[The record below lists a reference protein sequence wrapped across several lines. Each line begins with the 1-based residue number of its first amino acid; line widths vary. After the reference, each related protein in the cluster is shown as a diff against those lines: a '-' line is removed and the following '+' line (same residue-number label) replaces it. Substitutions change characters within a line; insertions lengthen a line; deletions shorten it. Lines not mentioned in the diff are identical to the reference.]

1 MSESLTIS
9 LSTFFLFVCA
19 YEKKK
24 KMVGWNAAHLFW
36 DDYLF
41 ILRREK
47 KNERKE
53 SNNQCRER
61 RREEAVQSILN
72 RPSRSR

>member
-1 MSESLTIS
+1 M
-9 LSTFFLFVCA
+9 
-19 YEKKK
+19 
-24 KMVGWNAAHLFW
+24 MVVRWNAAQLFW

-47 KNERKE
+47 KERKSLIISAVKE
-53 SNNQCRER
+53 EG
-61 RREEAVQSILN
+61 EEAVQSILN

>member
-41 ILRREK
+41 ILRRGKKTREK
-47 KNERKE
+47 SLIISAVKE
-53 SNNQCRER
+53 EE
-61 RREEAVQSILN
+61 EEAVQSILN